1 MVWAKRTVSGLARYG
16 NLAAQRVHVCVPRQM
31 HQMQTAR
38 NAAALQKER

>member
-16 NLAAQRVHVCVPRQM
+16 NLAAQRVPRQM